1 MTYPKKVKIDCMSG
15 NNEYDNL
22 VTNDGNKES
31 KEFKNNMPYKGYLS
45 NCDILLYPASLS
57 NKRKTIFENQIS
69 LNGGNIIKEI
79 SSIKNYNEP
88 LVLIDDN
95 LIDRDRINK
104 MIEKVMDSV
113 KSSR

>member
-1 MTYPKKVKIDCMSG
+1 MAYPKKVKIDCMSG
-15 NNEYDNL
+15 NNKYDNQ

-31 KEFKNNMPYKGYLS
+31 RELKNNVPYKGYLS
-45 NCDILLYPASLS
+45 NCDIHLYPASLS

>member
-1 MTYPKKVKIDCMSG
+1 MSE
-15 NNEYDNL
+15 NNEFDNL
-22 VTNDGNKES
+22 VTCNGK
-31 KEFKNNMPYKGYLS
+31 KEFKNNMSYKGYLS